1 MPGVCLEKR
10 VRKEQG
16 FVKTYPFTVSPSKNA
31 LDLVIPR
38 RSFYKGF
45 VKICFTTRNKK
56 QQLEIVKKK
65 TRVLSIHVLL
75 STTLFETTREST
87 SCLTTLIQNV
97 TENHNIIKFEDSWL
111 L

>member
-1 MPGVCLEKR
+1 MHSTSLYRGV
-10 VRKEQG
+10 
-16 FVKTYPFTVSPSKNA
+16 PFIRGLSRFVSPRG
-31 LDLVIPR
+31 I
-38 RSFYKGF
+38 
-45 VKICFTTRNKK
+45 KK

>member
-1 MPGVCLEKR
+1 MHSTSLIYRGVHFIRGLSR
-10 VRKEQG
+10 S
-16 FVKTYPFTVSPSKNA
+16 VSPRG
-31 LDLVIPR
+31 I
-38 RSFYKGF
+38 
-45 VKICFTTRNKK
+45 KK

-65 TRVLSIHVLL
+65 TRVLSILL

-97 TENHNIIKFEDSWL
+97 TENYNIIKFEDNWL

>member
-1 MPGVCLEKR
+1 MHSTSLIYRGVHFIRGLSR
-10 VRKEQG
+10 S
-16 FVKTYPFTVSPSKNA
+16 VSPEG
-31 LDLVIPR
+31 I
-38 RSFYKGF
+38 
-45 VKICFTTRNKK
+45 KK

-65 TRVLSIHVLL
+65 TRVLSILL

-97 TENHNIIKFEDSWL
+97 TENHNIIKYEDNWL